1 MPQQIK
7 KKSSPDKTNLKDKNE
22 IVKKSRMKTAQ
33 DVINRIKWDS
43 DFEAVIFFLYYHIK
57 VTGSLSVCLGVLTKH
72 TNF

>member
-43 DFEAVIFFLYYHIK
+43 DFEAVIFFLVSIRNQLISGGLEPVIIH
-57 VTGSLSVCLGVLTKH
+57 TKK
-72 TNF
+72 